1 MGEGKSMQQP
11 LDCPAVL
18 HREGEMAEEGMP
30 CMPKVLQCTPA
41 VVHGLGDQAEQRQ
54 WRPLPAAGAPHTLLG
69 TSLQRLE
76 ASDFATGL
84 LFTLHNWH
92 HKASCRSSTNGSWI
106 PIISGYSLVKLSA
119 SCQVPREAL
128 GCSLII

>member
-30 CMPKVLQCTPA
+30 CMPKVPQCTPA
-41 VVHGLGDQAEQRQ
+41 AVPGLVDQAEQRQ

-84 LFTLHNWH
+84 LFTLHNWQSEIMLL
-92 HKASCRSSTNGSWI
+92 ASLTTMPVVEAQRMVA
-106 PIISGYSLVKLSA
+106 GY
-119 SCQVPREAL
+119 R
-128 GCSLII
+128 

>member
-1 MGEGKSMQQP
+1 MGGGKSMQQP

-41 VVHGLGDQAEQRQ
+41 VLPGLGDQAEQRQ

-69 TSLQRLE
+69 TSLQRL
-76 ASDFATGL
+76 
-84 LFTLHNWH
+84 
-92 HKASCRSSTNGSWI
+92 RSLTW
-106 PIISGYSLVKLSA
+106 P
-119 SCQVPREAL
+119 L
-128 GCSLII
+128 GCFSRYIIGTRPVVEAQ